1 MNSSIASSFRFR
13 LTDSS
18 WMVDEAVEAFHKLK
32 DDHGEEMSESL
43 DSAESKQKTANK
55 MIHDVSNKLFKFMK
69 SESMNHGRKLV
80 IEDVS
85 QRIKRN
91 ACFRVGIHGTGGNPE
106 RFGKKEFRSM
116 NFQLFLFFRTFDN
129 SEWERL
135 AVNILSFGAL
145 GVNILWFGRISRI
158 LCMNIPPSP

>member
-85 QRIKRN
+85 QRIKETL
-91 ACFRVGIHGTGGNPE
+91 V
-106 RFGKKEFRSM
+106 FGLASMEQAEIQNVLGRRS
-116 NFQLFLFFRTFDN
+116 F
-129 SEWERL
+129 
-135 AVNILSFGAL
+135 V
-145 GVNILWFGRISRI
+145 V
-158 LCMNIPPSP
+158 